1 MNTEVMFSTGQDEY
15 STPQDLY
22 EIWDRK
28 YKFTLDPCAT
38 HENHKCEKYYTKAE
52 DGLKQSWKG
61 EIVFMNPPYSRKTK
75 TNPGQEA
82 WIKKAFE
89 ESGNGAIV
97 VGLLPART
105 DTIAF
110 RKYILGQTK
119 ITFIKGR
126 LKFGNSKDPAP
137 FPSMIVE
144 WTPYHKGVKR

>member
-1 MNTEVMFSTGQDEY
+1 MNTKVMFSTGQDEY

-22 EIWDRK
+22 DDLNKK
-28 YKFTLDPCAT
+28 YKFTLDPCST

-52 DGLKQSWKG
+52 DGLKQNWGG
-61 EIVFMNPPYSRKTK
+61 EVVFMNPPYSKKCKKTG
-75 TNPGQEA
+75 NPGQEA

-89 ESGNGAIV
+89 ESRNGAIV

-110 RKYILGQTK
+110 HEYILGKAK

-126 LKFGNSKDPAP
+126 LKFGGCKDAAP

-144 WTPYHKGVKR
+144 WIPR